1 MRTWY
6 FLSIVLLVVLQ
17 LAAQTKESPRQGDQQ
32 SGKECSLGQ
41 FPFVVA
47 VLDGYYNIWCT
58 AALITAS
65 RGLTVAHRFTGWTK
79 RVFFCMG
86 GDTKVVK
93 GSDLRFRQI
102 KVIVG
107 CRMHPK
113 AEMRFGS
120 SIGYNVE
127 YDQAVIT
134 LDSPFVLSSYLST
147 IRISTTHLS
156 EGRDCYLV
164 AFNYSSSYSES
175 EQGLRYGKFIS
186 NKKETCPI
194 YSKNYPSIYCTQGE
208 MVSTN
213 EGNKGGLLITP
224 RKPYE
229 LYGTFAR
236 RNVFSNAVRNARWIY
251 AAVNRGCKASFVMRS
266 LIDLCA
272 RSTLTYE
279 SFFSDSFM

>member
-79 RVFFCMG
+79 R
-86 GDTKVVK
+86 
-93 GSDLRFRQI
+93 
-102 KVIVG
+102 
-107 CRMHPK
+107 
-113 AEMRFGS
+113 
-120 SIGYNVE
+120 
-127 YDQAVIT
+127 